1 MPPPVAAEDFALSVW
16 LGLGLGLG
24 LGLRLRLRL
33 RFGFGFGLGF
43 GLGLG
48 LGLGVRVALGLAVGF
63 GLRAAH
69 LREAAAA
76 EAVLAASLVGDRH
89 GGLRLGIVG
98 RILGKRLRQG

>member
-1 MPPPVAAEDFALSVW
+1 MYLRSVACLLQASWWQCLATQRARAVRM
-16 LGLGLGLG
+16 
-24 LGLRLRLRL
+24 RLQDTLKQCDA
-33 RFGFGFGLGF
+33 
-43 GLGLG
+43 
-48 LGLGVRVALGLAVGF
+48 GLGVRVALGLAVGF

-89 GGLRLGIVG
+89 GGFRLGIVG

>member
-1 MPPPVAAEDFALSVW
+1 M
-16 LGLGLGLG
+16 GLGLG

-33 RFGFGFGLGF
+33 RLRFGFGL

-63 GLRAAH
+63 GLCAAH
-69 LREAAAA
+69 LRKAAAA